1 MVEGQVAVQPQQQQ
15 QQQQTSGAGGSN
27 SVGGTTGAGGGSTGS
42 NSVVTNSQ
50 AQTNG
55 GTSTQTPVSSP
66 AGGATNTSAGSN
78 SSSSN
83 NNNNSISNN
92 NNNNS
97 SSNNNNN
104 NNATSNSNN
113 NNNEPDP
120 KTNLI
125 VNYLPQTMSQD
136 EIRSLFV
143 SFGEVESC
151 KLIRD
156 KVTGQSLGYG
166 FVNYVKQ
173 EDAEKAINA
182 LNGLR
187 LQNKTIKV
195 SIARPSSESIK
206 GANLYVSGLPKNM
219 TQSDLESLFSPYG
232 KIITSRILCDNITGL
247 SKGVGFIRFDQ
258 RFEADRAIKELNG
271 TTPKNSTEPITVKF
285 ANNPSSNKNSM
296 QPLAAYIAP
305 QNARGGRAFPANAA
319 AGAAAAAAAAAI
331 HPNAGRYSSVIS
343 RYSPLTSDLITNG
356 MIQGNTIASSGWCIF
371 VYNLAPETEENVLW
385 QLFGPFGAVQSVKVI
400 RDLQSNKCKG
410 FGFVTM
416 TNYEEAVLAIQSL
429 NGYTL
434 GNRVLQ
440 LAAVVNANATA
451 AALAA
456 NGLVLHNHNHQ
467 QHSNNSLGTTNNI
480 NRNKNSNSNSTAAFQ
495 FGKYANHSNNRQH
508 NNVTSNNSN
517 PNKPKPAIP
526 ASNKQPALPPTKR
539 PSVAAASASSPA
551 ATSTPSSSQRSQ
563 SPSQSQSQSN
573 GATASGTAT
582 GSPTSS
588 SNILKTSTKFVYNKP
603 QNQFELLQ
611 QQLQLQQEFAQFLT
625 NVANSTAAAATPSN
639 SSSSSMGQRS
649 NGSHGHS
656 VTNTSGGV
664 SGNKSSNSGNGYM
677 PTWSNWFF

>member
-1 MVEGQVAVQPQQQQ
+1 MVEGQTALQQQQ
-15 QQQQTSGAGGSN
+15 QPS
-27 SVGGTTGAGGGSTGS
+27 GAGGGSAAGNSTVVAGVSTTSS
-42 NSVVTNSQ
+42 NAANSQ

-55 GTSTQTPVSSP
+55 GTTPATP
-66 AGGATNTSAGSN
+66 ASAAAAPATNTTGGQVVANSATA
-78 SSSSN
+78 
-83 NNNNSISNN
+83 
-92 NNNNS
+92 
-97 SSNNNNN
+97 NNNNN
-104 NNATSNSNN
+104 NNATANN

-219 TQSDLESLFSPYG
+219 TQSDLESLFNPYG

-343 RYSPLTSDLITNG
+343 RYSPLTNDLITNG

-456 NGLVLHNHNHQ
+456 NGLVHNNNHR
-467 QHSNNSLGTTNNI
+467 HSSIGNTNYTNNQ
-480 NRNKNSNSNSTAAFQ
+480 NGAAAYQLGKHVNSS
-495 FGKYANHSNNRQH
+495 NRQH
-508 NNVTSNNSN
+508 NSHINCNSSIGS
-517 PNKPKPAIP
+517 KPKPATS
-526 ASNKQPALPPTKR
+526 SNKPQ
-539 PSVAAASASSPA
+539 SSP
-551 ATSTPSSSQRSQ
+551 PERSSIT
-563 SPSQSQSQSN
+563 N
-573 GATASGTAT
+573 A
-582 GSPTSS
+582 PTSS
-588 SNILKTSTKFVYNKP
+588 SHSQSNNDDTGVTATAASSSSASTSSKILKTSTKFIYNKP
-603 QNQFELLQ
+603 QNQVQLLQ
-611 QQLQLQQEFAQFLT
+611 QQLQLQQEFAQLLT
-625 NVANSTAAAATPSN
+625 NVASNAPTTSAPGNSAVSQRTSGAISLGLGHPVSNASGGDSSNKNSN
-639 SSSSSMGQRS
+639 SS
-649 NGSHGHS
+649 
-656 VTNTSGGV
+656 
-664 SGNKSSNSGNGYM
+664 NGYI
-677 PTWSNWFF
+677 PSWSNWFF